1 MLLIFF
7 LFFVEFL
14 KKYIFY
20 QRPKKYISHEF
31 FSQAPGR
38 FLPLYIMFLSIT
50 FPANIHVRFSAHNTD
65 KLWDGKHV
73 EEATSIGL
81 LLGATQDMSSSQV
94 CLPEVSQ
101 IFDPPSLCL
110 NFRTSLTL
118 SEDHH
123 KVFHGMFSFSQARQN
138 KERFSTVAAIPINLK
153 FLKLICEG
161 SILKYFI
168 LLYYQLYFFSH
179 KWRGTPDSPHA
190 FSVATCLPNS
200 RQVRLFILPKYVSV
214 WRKLKFIHFH
224 LLSNTTLS
232 QLITSIAFDH
242 WPILFKCP
250 WLKIKSTLVYISH
263 A

>member
-153 FLKLICEG
+153 FLKLIFYYITNFISFHINGEG
-161 SILKYFI
+161 RRTLPMHSPLQHACLTADKYDC
-168 LLYYQLYFFSH
+168 LFF
-179 KWRGTPDSPHA
+179 
-190 FSVATCLPNS
+190 PNMS
-200 RQVRLFILPKYVSV
+200 LFGE
-214 WRKLKFIHFH
+214 
-224 LLSNTTLS
+224 N
-232 QLITSIAFDH
+232 
-242 WPILFKCP
+242 
-250 WLKIKSTLVYISH
+250 
-263 A
+263 